1 MERIEQYGLQWI
13 VQGTTG
19 NYVFL
24 KQGNGLIFSGLIM
37 SIYSGDHV
45 LMCLDFT

>member
-24 KQGNGLIFSGLIM
+24 KQGTAYILWN
-37 SIYSGDHV
+37 
-45 LMCLDFT
+45 